1 MGQSPATT
9 LMNLL
14 QVGRD
19 LGIARALLPPE
30 VVRTVHAARGALT
43 DDSRIT
49 DEAMRERNVP
59 TRYPFQIAGALSAGQ
74 TSASDRVERAGT
86 LIRLAARVDT
96 APSGG
101 SCVAELRN
109 ANGDT
114 LATVTIPAGQLTGE
128 SATGVA
134 LTAGTWL
141 HVVVTQPSGAAG
153 LSVIASER
161 MD

>member
-19 LGIARALLPPE
+19 LGLARALLPPE

-49 DEAMRERNVP
+49 DAALRERNVP
-59 TRYPFQIAGALSAGQ
+59 TRYPFAIAGVLSAGQ
-74 TSASDRVERAGT
+74 GSNRDSVERSGT
-86 LIRLAARVDT
+86 LIRLRASVVT
-96 APSGG
+96 APTTTT
-101 SCVAELRN
+101 CIAELRN
-109 ANGDT
+109 GNGDT
-114 LATVTIPAGQLTGE
+114 LATVTIPIGATTAE
-128 SATGVA
+128 SATNVA

-141 HVVVTQPSGAAG
+141 YAVVTQAGGAAD